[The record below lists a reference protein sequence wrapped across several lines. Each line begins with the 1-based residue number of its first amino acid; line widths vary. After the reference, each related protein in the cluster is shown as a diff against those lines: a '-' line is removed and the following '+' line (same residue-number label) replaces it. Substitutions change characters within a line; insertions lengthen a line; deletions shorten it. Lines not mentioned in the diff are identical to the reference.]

1 MQRLKEAITL
11 FAQSLGLPGLA
22 LITFLDSSF
31 LTFPEVPDIWLMGLV
46 ATNKSEWLW
55 YAAVTTGSSIAGC
68 YVLYELARRGGET
81 FLRRRL
87 HERHIERGLAAFRK
101 YGLLTVVVPSI
112 LPPPMPFKPFVL
124 LAGMAKVRPPVF
136 LLALVIGRGFRYGME
151 AILAYRYGEA
161 AIDYVNRHLAS
172 VSIALAA
179 TVAVIGLAFIIWKR
193 TRRDA

>member
-46 ATNKSEWLW
+46 ISNRSEWIW
-55 YAAVTTGSSIAGC
+55 YTAVTTASSIAGC

-101 YGLLTVVVPSI
+101 YGLLTVV
-112 LPPPMPFKPFVL
+112 
-124 LAGMAKVRPPVF
+124 
-136 LLALVIGRGFRYGME
+136 E
-151 AILAYRYGEA
+151 
-161 AIDYVNRHLAS
+161 
-172 VSIALAA
+172 
-179 TVAVIGLAFIIWKR
+179 
-193 TRRDA
+193 

>member
-1 MQRLKEAITL
+1 
-11 FAQSLGLPGLA
+11 LPGLA

-31 LTFPEVPDIWLMGLV
+31 LTFPELPDIWLMGLV
-46 ATNKSEWLW
+46 IANPAEWVW
-55 YAAVTTGSSIAGC
+55 YAAVTTASSIAGC
-68 YVLYELARRGGET
+68 YVLYELARRGGEA

-87 HERHIERGLAAFRK
+87 NERHIERGLRAFRK

-124 LAGMAKVRPPVF
+124 LAGMAQVRPPVF

-151 AILAYRYGEA
+151 ALFAYRYGAA
-161 AIDYVNRHLAS
+161 AIDYVNRHLAP
-172 VSIALAA
+172 VSIGVAA
-179 TVAVIGLAFIIWKR
+179 VVAVAGLAFIIWKR

>member
-1 MQRLKEAITL
+1 MQGLKEAITL

>member
-31 LTFPEVPDIWLMGLV
+31 LTFPELPDIWLMGLV
-46 ATNKSEWLW
+46 ISNPSEWIW
-55 YAAVTTGSSIAGC
+55 YTLVTTASSIAGC

-81 FLRRRL
+81 FLRKRL

-101 YGLLTVVVPSI
+101 YGVLTVVVPSI

-136 LLALVIGRGFRYGME
+136 LLSLVIGRGFRYGME
-151 AILAYRYGEA
+151 ALLAYRYGEA
-161 AIDYVNRHLAS
+161 AIDYVNRNLAPI
-172 VSIALAA
+172 SIGLAV
-179 TVAVIGLAFIIWKR
+179 TVAVAGLAFIIWKR

>member
-1 MQRLKEAITL
+1 
-11 FAQSLGLPGLA
+11 
-22 LITFLDSSF
+22 
-31 LTFPEVPDIWLMGLV
+31 
-46 ATNKSEWLW
+46 
-55 YAAVTTGSSIAGC
+55 
-68 YVLYELARRGGET
+68 LYELARRGGET

>member
-1 MQRLKEAITL
+1 MQGLKEAITL

-31 LTFPEVPDIWLMGLV
+31 LTFPELPDIWLMGLV
-46 ATNKSEWLW
+46 ISNPSEWLW
-55 YAAVTTGSSIAGC
+55 YTLVTTASSIAGC
-68 YVLYELARRGGET
+68 YVLYELARRGGEA

-124 LAGMAKVRPPVF
+124 LAGMAKVRPQVF

-151 AILAYRYGEA
+151 AIFAYRYGAA
-161 AIDYVNRHLAS
+161 AIDYVKSHLAP
-172 VSIALAA
+172 VSIGLAA
-179 TVAVIGLAFIIWKR
+179 AVTVAGLAFIIWKR